1 MHVAASMCDVLLCGR
16 WWPTGGRGSG
26 PCLSACSGWISGSP
40 SSRWCLLTITADI
53 LKPTINTTPFRFR
66 SAADGSLHDFIST
79 RRMGRLPSPVQ
90 AFAMPRE
97 VRGRLRSNAQ
107 TQSIQMQMAHRKRP
121 IYCLRSFETAM
132 LMHEGFLIHVM
143 DALSDWAV
151 ILIERRRNIVYD
163 AESWLCSNSWIN
175 ISIVFEFFSSW
186 CLPILFWCCLSFD
199 LFDLGITYT
208 RTLWFTYLI
217 IQTVY
222 SISSNRLFKY
232 NIPLEYIIYLIWIDV
247 NIKTIMKI
255 EGTRSL
261 KARWSLVV
269 ATSVQ
274 QSTVGPTSVM
284 EMAQTTAAHGAGAPL
299 FHGDS
304 FCFISNFKVMIM
316 MNLIIRISRFPYFL

>member
-1 MHVAASMCDVLLCGR
+1 MHIAASMCDVLLCGR

-26 PCLSACSGWISGSP
+26 PCLSACSGWVSGSP

-53 LKPTINTTPFRFR
+53 LQPTINTTPFRFR
-66 SAADGSLHDFIST
+66 SAAGGSLHDSIST
-79 RRMGRLPSPVQ
+79 RRMGRLPSPAQ
-90 AFAMPRE
+90 AFAMPRG

-151 ILIERRRNIVYD
+151 TLIERRRNIVYD
-163 AESWLCSNSWIN
+163 AESWLCSNSN
-175 ISIVFEFFSSW
+175 SSVLDVF
-186 CLPILFWCCLSFD
+186 LPILFWWCLSFD

-208 RTLWFTYLI
+208 RMRTAWFTRLI

-247 NIKTIMKI
+247 NIKQTNKRFMKRYPLPKGKMIVGGGDISPTIN
-255 EGTRSL
+255 GWTHVRDGDGPNNSSTWSRRSSFPWWL
-261 KARWSLVV
+261 ILFYFKL
-269 ATSVQ
+269 
-274 QSTVGPTSVM
+274 QSDDHDES
-284 EMAQTTAAHGAGAPL
+284 
-299 FHGDS
+299 
-304 FCFISNFKVMIM
+304 
-316 MNLIIRISRFPYFL
+316 IRISRFPYFL